1 MLTVKESGSSGIK
14 FKAVLAGA
22 GVSIGLTLLLI
33 AITAGLLHFTNFKES
48 SLGVVTPLILFL
60 GTIGGGF
67 FAGFKSNSKGLYHG
81 LGVGVTTSLLAL
93 LIALLFFSGNL
104 SWVGFGKNLVI
115 SSLGGIIGGIFGVGK
130 N

>member
-1 MLTVKESGSSGIK
+1 MLTVKESSAGGIK
-14 FKAVLAGA
+14 LKAILAGT

-33 AITAGLLHFTNFKES
+33 AITAGSLHFTSFKES
-48 SLGVVTPLILFL
+48 SLGVVTPLVLFL

-67 FAGFKSNSKGLYHG
+67 FAGYKSKNKGLYHG

-104 SWVGFGKNLVI
+104 SWVGFGKNLLI
-115 SSLGGIIGGIFGVGK
+115 SSLGGVIGGIFGVGK